1 MALLINSVAKHV
13 APFATKAVVK
23 IITKAINNGY
33 YKHEWYLNFQY
44 LEDRLAQNGTGFF
57 VGNKLTGADVILS
70 FPVYENVFDN
80 PGGVR
85 EICGEKRD
93 LRKVYPHLA
102 KWSRMIKNNPTYK
115 RVTEMMNEEVED
127 LIAMNPRFDY
137 GKEK

>member
-1 MALLINSVAKHV
+1 MKMFLTIL
-13 APFATKAVVK
+13 VVFEK
-23 IITKAINNGY
+23 Y
-33 YKHEWYLNFQY
+33 
-44 LEDRLAQNGTGFF
+44 
-57 VGNKLTGADVILS
+57 V
-70 FPVYENVFDN
+70 
-80 PGGVR
+80 
-85 EICGEKRD
+85 EKRD